1 MRISFL
7 ILSLLIIVFGCNENI
22 NNSEIVRPNF
32 PFADTLECDVTTGV
46 KMKLININDIYEID
60 NPLTCQIIL
69 SNLSDTSA
77 FPVYFPIWPAYS
89 FTVYDENNLGIGGGP
104 ESVSFTDVRYD
115 LNIGDSY
122 TYDVWWSKNTYSKV
136 KYSIKF
142 PAFTGDY
149 VLKFELS
156 GNTNFKNKYL
166 YKWINIQESGEQ
178 SIFRFQNSYEQAY
191 ISILDMAMRNRFSSE
206 VIYHFKDRAEV
217 MLYIISTTTQDTVFS
232 KSVPFSDSS
241 FKVPA
246 LSDTLLFSY
255 RLDKTDQQFQNLN
268 GLYDI
273 IAEIKFIEKN
283 ISLKDYISF
292 YN

>member
-1 MRISFL
+1 MRIPFL
-7 ILSLLIIVFGCNENI
+7 IFALFMIVFGCNENI
-22 NNSEIVRPNF
+22 NNPEIVRSNF
-32 PFADTLECDVTTGV
+32 LFADTLECNVTTGV

-60 NPLTCQIIL
+60 NALTCQIVL

-89 FTVYDENNLGIGGGP
+89 FTVYDENNLGVGGGP
-104 ESVSFTDVRYD
+104 ESVSLTDVRYN

-136 KYSIKF
+136 KYGIKF
-142 PAFTGDY
+142 PAFTGNY
-149 VLKFELS
+149 LLEFELS

-166 YKWINIQESGEQ
+166 YKWINIKESGEQ
-178 SIFRFQNSYEQAY
+178 SIFIFQNSYEQAD
-191 ISILDMAMRNRFSSE
+191 IAILDMAMRNRFPSE
-206 VIYHFKDRAEV
+206 VNYHFKDSANI
-217 MLYIISTTTQDTVFS
+217 MLYIISPTTQDTVFS
-232 KSVPFSDSS
+232 KSVFFSDSS

-273 IAEIKFIEKN
+273 KAEIKFIEKN
-283 ISLKDYISF
+283 ISLKSNISF